1 MGWFGAGWLWS
12 KDITV
17 LKAEKEKELAKKNPD
32 TKLIEKIDERIAI
45 LEKESK

>member
-1 MGWFGAGWLWS
+1 MGLLGMGWFWS

-17 LKAEKEKELAKKNPD
+17 LKAEKEKELAKSNPD
-32 TKLIEKIDERIAI
+32 TKLIAKINARIAE